1 MPNNEDRLVQA
12 VYEIA
17 IAASPKAVPDA
28 QTARDTS
35 ESIPRAA
42 LHAKS
47 EAEDRE
53 LYESRKANVRS
64 DLTRN

>member
-12 VYEIA
+12 VYE

-47 EAEDRE
+47 EAEHRE
-53 LYESRKANVRS
+53 LYEKRKANARS
-64 DLTRN
+64 DLPRI